1 MTLPATYP
9 KTEPLLAI
17 TNDDKLTEGI
27 RDKIQKIIETKPKKL
42 MAEGQ
47 AMIMEII
54 NDCLAALDDTTV
66 EFARKAES
74 ILELGDLAETGPSF
88 DFPIGDFVAPT
99 QLAWQV
105 AKESRKACGAHDEL
119 SRELTSLYLVLQRLA
134 AEVSRPDS
142 ILSRRDDRLDRLV
155 ELTQL
160 STDCKKALEVL
171 DSTLKKY
178 NSLSEEKGN
187 VKKLWK
193 KAKFGNGDM
202 RTWQT

>member
-1 MTLPATYP
+1 
-9 KTEPLLAI
+9 
-17 TNDDKLTEGI
+17 
-27 RDKIQKIIETKPKKL
+27 
-42 MAEGQ
+42 
-47 AMIMEII
+47 
-54 NDCLAALDDTTV
+54 
-66 EFARKAES
+66 
-74 ILELGDLAETGPSF
+74 LAETGPSF

-119 SRELTSLYLVLQRLA
+119 TRELTSLYLVLQRLA

-202 RTWQT
+202 RYLAEMRLKISTYTSALTLVLNLLSIGSQGKIESYMQNQGGELEEIRRSLNWITASMQAEMQGDASSILSK